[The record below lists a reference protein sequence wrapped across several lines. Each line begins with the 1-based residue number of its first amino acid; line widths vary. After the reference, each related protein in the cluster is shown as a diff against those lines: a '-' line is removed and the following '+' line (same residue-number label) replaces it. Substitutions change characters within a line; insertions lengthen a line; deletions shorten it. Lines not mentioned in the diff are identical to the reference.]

1 MKLSEIV
8 QRTLPFGYLF
18 LVVLGIIK
26 ESIYY
31 YQVGINI
38 LKHSNIMDVLISPI
52 ADLTSTPIILLGFT
66 ILILLWSLASLLIS
80 KKFDTDWIK
89 KKIGSKKP
97 LSDITE
103 EEVSAYFGKY
113 FISMFAF
120 CLLCFFLGLGLGS
133 GSKVAS
139 KISNNELKY
148 GYEITFGDNQT
159 KEIYLIGSNSS
170 YYFYVEKGNKN
181 VKIAPVGAIKSV
193 EITNNKVLDK

>member
-38 LKHSNIMDVLISPI
+38 LKYSNIMDILISPI
-52 ADLTSTPIILLGFT
+52 ADLTSTPIILLGFV
-66 ILILLWSLASLLIS
+66 ILILILSLASFLIS
-80 KKFDTDWIK
+80 KNFDKDWLK

-97 LSDITE
+97 LADITE
-103 EEVSAYFGKY
+103 EEIRAYYGKY

-133 GSKVAS
+133 GEKVAS
-139 KISNNELKY
+139 EISNNELKY
-148 GYEITFGDNQT
+148 GYEITFGDDQT

-170 YYFYVEKGNKN
+170 YYFYMEKGNKN

-193 EITNNKVLDK
+193 EITNNKVLH

>member
-66 ILILLWSLASLLIS
+66 ILILL
-80 KKFDTDWIK
+80 
-89 KKIGSKKP
+89 
-97 LSDITE
+97 
-103 EEVSAYFGKY
+103 
-113 FISMFAF
+113 
-120 CLLCFFLGLGLGS
+120 
-133 GSKVAS
+133 
-139 KISNNELKY
+139 
-148 GYEITFGDNQT
+148 
-159 KEIYLIGSNSS
+159 
-170 YYFYVEKGNKN
+170 
-181 VKIAPVGAIKSV
+181 
-193 EITNNKVLDK
+193 